1 MSINKLHLLILL
13 CIVTTTNCY
22 RTSFQQSSYADQQ
35 GYSTYTIMLCPQ
47 GDSKI
52 AGRTTPDG
60 AERGVTRLWAEQIKK
75 ALEERNPNVRI
86 VFSHN
91 LGEHIGQQEKAN
103 FANRLQI
110 NLFIS
115 LLCYSDDNLNIS
127 LYCYGN
133 KNSCMM
139 AQPKKL
145 SFCPYS
151 LAYTFSAS
159 ITPQYANL
167 IYKNFIQD
175 PKLKNIAIRQPVYA
189 PLNCLMGFKAP
200 AIAIEAG
207 LKQSQDWRYYV
218 KAVTEALNN
227 LIGQVS

>member
-1 MSINKLHLLILL
+1 
-13 CIVTTTNCY
+13 
-22 RTSFQQSSYADQQ
+22 
-35 GYSTYTIMLCPQ
+35 MLCPQ
-47 GDSKI
+47 GDSKV

-75 ALEERNPNVRI
+75 ALEENNPNIRV

-91 LGEHIGQQEKAN
+91 LGEHIGQKEKAN

-115 LLCYSDDNLNIS
+115 LLCYTTDNLSIS

-139 AQPKKL
+139 VQPKKL
-145 SFCPYS
+145 SFCPYN

-159 ITPQYANL
+159 ITPQYTNL
-167 IYKNFIQD
+167 IYNNFLHNPQ
-175 PKLKNIAIRQPVYA
+175 LKNIAIQQPIYA
-189 PLNCLMGFKAP
+189 PLNCLMGIKAP

-218 KAVTEALNN
+218 RAVTEALHS
-227 LIGQVS
+227 LMEQLL